1 MKRLEV
7 GVGPCANLAVEDA
20 ERTHDLTPSGCQ
32 RDAQAGHRG
41 IQPFS
46 TSAQRDVVAGV
57 PNHQRP
63 TAPHDVFDEHL
74 GAAGLIRL
82 LLEADQSKLAPQAP
96 TVAGDQSDQ
105 GRGRLKDPSRQARQT
120 LETGDATATV
130 GSSRLSDWVTAE
142 FDHHSVAPEGR
153 SRREFQPPRIRG
165 PIVNLAPVGAIA
177 IKSRRTN
184 ATGFDHGTFTM
195 SHTTN
200 PASILVADD
209 DPEFLRI
216 IEHHI
221 RSWGWRVESVLDKTA
236 LLRRLASGPPGLLLM
251 DVRFGEHDG
260 LEVLQQIQKRHA
272 DLKVVLLTAFGSIEN
287 AVAAV
292 RLGAVDY
299 LTKPVDL
306 ARLRSVVEHIYD
318 EPTTASARAGGRPP
332 CNGRAR
338 PILGESRAIREL
350 RELTQRA
357 AASDCTVLVLG
368 ESGTGKELVARA
380 LHEMGPR
387 RAGPFVPF
395 NVAALPRELVESTL
409 FGHAKGAFTGADRM
423 QCGCCEAADGGTLFL
438 DEIGEMEIGLQAK
451 LLRFLQ
457 ERTFQRVGQSELVRV
472 DARIVAATNRDPIEQ
487 VRLGLLRED
496 LYYRLNVLPIVAPP
510 LRNRREDVPILAR
523 CFIERFAARAG
534 RPGAALSKGRSV
546 ALAEHA
552 WPGNVRELEN
562 FVERLAVLYPGPIID
577 EDAVRAELGKSFAV
591 ASRPADPE
599 PGELRPIDQVEYQA
613 IAEALASAGGNVK
626 EAAQR
631 LGLGQATVYRK
642 IKKYGISV

>member
-1 MKRLEV
+1 MSQ
-7 GVGPCANLAVEDA
+7 
-20 ERTHDLTPSGCQ
+20 T
-32 RDAQAGHRG
+32 
-41 IQPFS
+41 
-46 TSAQRDVVAGV
+46 TS
-57 PNHQRP
+57 
-63 TAPHDVFDEHL
+63 
-74 GAAGLIRL
+74 
-82 LLEADQSKLAPQAP
+82 S
-96 TVAGDQSDQ
+96 
-105 GRGRLKDPSRQARQT
+105 
-120 LETGDATATV
+120 
-130 GSSRLSDWVTAE
+130 
-142 FDHHSVAPEGR
+142 
-153 SRREFQPPRIRG
+153 
-165 PIVNLAPVGAIA
+165 
-177 IKSRRTN
+177 
-184 ATGFDHGTFTM
+184 
-195 SHTTN
+195 
-200 PASILVADD
+200 ASILVADD
-209 DPEFLRI
+209 DPQFLRI

-221 RSWGWRVESVLDKTA
+221 RGWGWRVESVLDKTA
-236 LLRRLASGPPGLLLM
+236 LLRRLSSGVPGLLLM

-260 LEVLQQIQKRHA
+260 LEVLQQIRKRYV

-306 ARLRSVVEHIYD
+306 ARLRSVVEHVYD
-318 EPTTASARAGGRPP
+318 EPRTASAAPGRPAITPAGG
-332 CNGRAR
+332 AR

-387 RAGPFVPF
+387 RAGPFVPL

-457 ERTFQRVGQSELVRV
+457 ERTFQRVGQSEVVRV
-472 DARIVAATNRDPIEQ
+472 DARIVAATNRDPMEQ

-534 RPGAALSKGRSV
+534 RPGAALSDGALG
-546 ALAEHA
+546 ALAEYA

-562 FVERLAVLYPGPIID
+562 FVERLAVLNPGLMID
-577 EDAVRAELGKSFAV
+577 EADVRDELAKSFAV
-591 ASRPADPE
+591 ASRPVEPE
-599 PGELRPIDQVEYQA
+599 PGALRPIDQVEYQA
-613 IAEALASAGGNVK
+613 IADALATARGNVK

>member
-1 MKRLEV
+1 
-7 GVGPCANLAVEDA
+7 
-20 ERTHDLTPSGCQ
+20 
-32 RDAQAGHRG
+32 
-41 IQPFS
+41 
-46 TSAQRDVVAGV
+46 
-57 PNHQRP
+57 
-63 TAPHDVFDEHL
+63 
-74 GAAGLIRL
+74 
-82 LLEADQSKLAPQAP
+82 
-96 TVAGDQSDQ
+96 
-105 GRGRLKDPSRQARQT
+105 
-120 LETGDATATV
+120 
-130 GSSRLSDWVTAE
+130 
-142 FDHHSVAPEGR
+142 
-153 SRREFQPPRIRG
+153 
-165 PIVNLAPVGAIA
+165 
-177 IKSRRTN
+177 
-184 ATGFDHGTFTM
+184 M
-195 SHTTN
+195 SHNTN

-209 DPEFLRI
+209 DPQFLRI

-221 RSWGWRVESVLDKTA
+221 RGWGWRVESVLDKTA
-236 LLRRLASGPPGLLLM
+236 LLRRLGAGLPGLLLM

-272 DLKVVLLTAFGSIEN
+272 GLKVVLLTAFGSIEN

-306 ARLRSVVEHIYD
+306 ARLRSVVEHVYD
-318 EPTTASARAGGRPP
+318 EPATAAPAPGRASPGV
-332 CNGRAR
+332 NGVAR

-350 RELTQRA
+350 RALTERA

-380 LHEMGPR
+380 LHDLGPR
-387 RAGPFVPF
+387 RDGPFIPL

-472 DARIVAATNRDPIEQ
+472 DVRIVAATNRDPIEQ
-487 VRLGLLRED
+487 VRRGLLRED
-496 LYYRLNVLPIVAPP
+496 LYYRLNVVPIVAPP
-510 LRNRREDVPILAR
+510 LRDRREDVPILAR
-523 CFIERFAARAG
+523 CFIDRFAARSG
-534 RPGAALSKGRSV
+534 RPGASLSDSALAALS
-546 ALAEHA
+546 EQA

-562 FVERLAVLYPGPIID
+562 FVERLAVLYPGPVID
-577 EDAVRAELGKSFAV
+577 ESAVRAELGKSFTAP
-591 ASRPADPE
+591 ARPAEPE
-599 PGELRPIDQVEYQA
+599 PGVLRPIDQVEYQA
-613 IAEALASAGGNVK
+613 IADALATSRGNVK
-626 EAAQR
+626 DAAQQ